1 MRYGAREIEWCYYI
15 ASKVYCTSHRATRSP
30 ARNFDLMKDNLS
42 APSVTMTVGKI
53 DDEVASA
60 GSVAD

>member
-1 MRYGAREIEWCYYI
+1 MRYGSRVVLLAL
-15 ASKVYCTSHRATRSP
+15 KVYCTNHRTTRSP
-30 ARNFDLMKDNLS
+30 PRSIDLMKENLS